1 MPLLYKSASWRTTGG
16 GGRAGGRDEEEEEE
30 EAADEED
37 IDFALLF
44 STACFPRFSMGST
57 TLTDAAGAP
66 SAIGTTEGPVM
77 PIHGIFVFHVYFAIK
92 M

>member
-1 MPLLYKSASWRTTGG
+1 MAKENIKSLATPIQKRLLAYDRG

-44 STACFPRFSMGST
+44 STACFPAFPW
-57 TLTDAAGAP
+57 GAL
-66 SAIGTTEGPVM
+66 
-77 PIHGIFVFHVYFAIK
+77 H
-92 M
+92 

>member
-1 MPLLYKSASWRTTGG
+1 LPLLYKSASGRTTGG

-44 STACFPRFSMGST
+44 STACFPAFPW
-57 TLTDAAGAP
+57 GAL
-66 SAIGTTEGPVM
+66 
-77 PIHGIFVFHVYFAIK
+77 H
-92 M
+92 

>member
-1 MPLLYKSASWRTTGG
+1 MRPG
-16 GGRAGGRDEEEEEE
+16 GGRAGGRDEEEEEEE

-77 PIHGIFVFHVYFAIK
+77 PIGGIFVFHVYFAIK